1 MTQRGITLSFKTQ
14 KFNYTSREGCSERT
28 KRKSLKNSKNIFMM
42 VVVAVLSCVLK
53 DTSDK
58 SDKYLVCELRFS
70 AQLKEARLM
79 REEKPGRAQC
89 ELEI

>member
-1 MTQRGITLSFKTQ
+1 
-14 KFNYTSREGCSERT
+14 
-28 KRKSLKNSKNIFMM
+28 MM
-42 VVVAVLSCVLK
+42 VVVAFLSCVLK